1 MTYRTCGRSG
11 LEKARFGVPRLARR
25 CGVGGNPERIRR
37 VCCLGG
43 VAGRYLM
50 WMTRSVR
57 QSDAGG
63 LSPLLVL
70 AIGLQLM
77 LSGAGLAAGACG
89 ESLERVGVRRLSEQ
103 VVQAFRELSER
114 AAVRT
119 KSPGVE
125 PDWAETPRVL
135 AGSGAPCERAT
146 VRLSA
151 WVLSTAPPVA

>member
-1 MTYRTCGRSG
+1 
-11 LEKARFGVPRLARR
+11 
-25 CGVGGNPERIRR
+25 
-37 VCCLGG
+37 
-43 VAGRYLM
+43 M

-77 LSGAGLAAGACG
+77 LSGASLAAGACG

-103 VVQAFRELSER
+103 VVQAFREMSDR
-114 AAVRT
+114 AATRT
-119 KSPGVE
+119 EATAAE
-125 PDWAETPRVL
+125 PDWADAERV
-135 AGSGAPCERAT
+135 AASTGVVGPVIRPA
-146 VRLSA
+146 VSA

>member
-1 MTYRTCGRSG
+1 M
-11 LEKARFGVPRLARR
+11 
-25 CGVGGNPERIRR
+25 
-37 VCCLGG
+37 GG
-43 VAGRYLM
+43 VAGRYLL

-103 VVQAFRELSER
+103 VVQAFREMSDR
-114 AAVRT
+114 AATRT
-119 KSPGVE
+119 EANAAE
-125 PDWAETPRVL
+125 PDWADAERVASSTAVPDLIVCL
-135 AGSGAPCERAT
+135 A
-146 VRLSA
+146 VSA

>member
-1 MTYRTCGRSG
+1 
-11 LEKARFGVPRLARR
+11 
-25 CGVGGNPERIRR
+25 
-37 VCCLGG
+37 
-43 VAGRYLM
+43 M

-77 LSGAGLAAGACG
+77 LSGASLAAGACG

-103 VVQAFRELSER
+103 VVQAFREMSER

-119 KSPGVE
+119 GSTETE
-125 PDWAETPRVL
+125 PDWAETPRTL
-135 AGSGAPCERAT
+135 AGSTGPCERAA
-146 VRLSA
+146 VWLSA